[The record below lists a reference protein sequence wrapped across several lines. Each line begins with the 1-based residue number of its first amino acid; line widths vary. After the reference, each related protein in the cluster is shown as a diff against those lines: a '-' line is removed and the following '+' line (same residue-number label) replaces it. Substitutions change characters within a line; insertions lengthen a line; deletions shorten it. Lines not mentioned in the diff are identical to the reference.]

1 MSKPSKL
8 MHLFALLWLTCLGG
22 CGAGVVQS
30 TNVAQ
35 QCFERSGGRFSEV
48 FACYRAAEALQPLTY
63 TAKETTQLPG
73 LQKRHYELTSQKWS
87 PDEIVTPD
95 AWKHDV
101 TIYIPDDA
109 LTGRALIVANN
120 GINVAAENNGIKP
133 VSDFTEAMTAAIAR
147 QTKTIIVSVSNV
159 PNQYLTYADD
169 GIPRRE
175 DSSVSHSWKLFLD
188 APTLRPFMSVHVPMM
203 ESIVKAMDMAEKE
216 LKPWNISTFI
226 VTGASKRAWTSWFAA
241 ISDPRVDA
249 IVPFVIDVPGMAN
262 VLNHTYLTY
271 GENWPV
277 AFRDY
282 QAAGITKQRNTEN
295 FDKLL
300 QIEDPLRYLDSAYAQ
315 RLSIPKYIINAS
327 GDDFFVPDNSRFYFD
342 RLPGVKSLRIAPNS
356 DHYGIRNYVESSLI
370 PFINR
375 LQKSAALPTADID
388 WMANPGNE
396 ETGAT
401 LLKLNFSE
409 KPVKIVQWTAS
420 NGEARDFRY
429 ACGIRYHGSSIP
441 AAQKLTV
448 FVPVPDKG
456 WTASFV
462 EAHFADG
469 FVMTTQASIFPD
481 TYPTKAPPELGP
493 ACKTISEL
501 SPQGVPRN

>member
-1 MSKPSKL
+1 MRKQSKL
-8 MHLFALLWLTCLGG
+8 MHWFALLWLACLGG

-30 TNVAQ
+30 TDAAQ
-35 QCFERSGGRFSEV
+35 QCFERNGGRFNEV

-63 TAKETTQLPG
+63 TAKETTRLPG
-73 LQKRHYELTSQKWS
+73 LEKRHYELTSQKWS
-87 PDEIVTPD
+87 QGELVTPD

-101 TIYIPDDA
+101 TLYIPDGA

-120 GINVAAENNGIKP
+120 GVNVASENNGVKP
-133 VSDFTEAMTAAIAR
+133 VSDFTEEMTGAIAR
-147 QTKTIIVSVSNV
+147 QTKTIIISVSNI

-175 DSSVSHSWKLFLD
+175 DNSVSHSWKLFLES
-188 APTLRPFMSVHVPMM
+188 PTLRPFMSVHVPMM
-203 ESIVKAMDMAEKE
+203 ESIIKAMDMAEKE
-216 LKPWNISTFI
+216 LTPWNIDKFI
-226 VTGASKRAWTSWFAA
+226 VTGASKRAWASWFAA

-249 IVPFVIDVPGMAN
+249 IVPFVIDVPGTAE
-262 VLNHTYLTY
+262 VLNHTFLAY

-282 QAAGITKQRNTEN
+282 QAAGITRQRNTEN

-327 GDDFFVPDNSRFYFD
+327 GDDFFAPDNSRFYFE
-342 RLPGVKSLRIAPNS
+342 RLPGAKSLRIAPNS
-356 DHYGIRNYVESSLI
+356 DHYGIKNYVESSLI

-375 LQKSAALPTADID
+375 LQQSVALPSADVN
-388 WMANPGNE
+388 WKTNSENE
-396 ETGAT
+396 ETGVT
-401 LLKLNFSE
+401 LLKLGFSE
-409 KPVKIVQWTAS
+409 KPVKIIQWTAS
-420 NGEARDFRY
+420 NVEARDFRY
-429 ACGIRYHGSSIP
+429 ACGIRYRASMIP
-441 AAQKLTV
+441 AAQKLTIS
-448 FVPVPDKG
+448 VPVPSEG
-456 WTASFV
+456 WIASFV

-469 FVMTTQASIFPD
+469 FVMTTQARIFPD

-493 ACKTISEL
+493 ACKTIPE
-501 SPQGVPRN
+501 